1 MFNVFKRPM
10 FRRGG
15 STQGTG
21 IMSHVERR
29 KNFNAGARG
38 TGASNMAQ
46 FLKNQANRYR
56 AAGRIGPN
64 PMFGPPN
71 SNSLIPKGSPY
82 MGGIYA
88 AAPIAAQT
96 GLAYLNRPKTLEEKK
111 VMQRISD
118 ENALSGEATM
128 PSTLK
133 EQDARRL
140 EASGVG
146 SEISFADSLF
156 MDTETGTYPKF
167 LGRTKDM
174 KIRKDMEE
182 KEDLVTEGEEEL
194 FDSEEYRFGLRLKEQ
209 EKAKLDRELSTE
221 LKKDSGEKDAK
232 YVASDNRSSF
242 EKEKEL
248 LDKMIPGGISKAEK
262 ALLIGKA
269 ISSPGSIADKIDIA
283 GSEGM
288 KLLKDKKQR
297 DRAIAKLAYTGS
309 TQKDIAKISAGKQG
323 FTEKQSIR
331 MENAINILKNP
342 KASAKAKAKAQ
353 ETLDTVMTVSKAF
366 SKSLDVESIK
376 AQSEINT
383 ELRKI
388 KDRLIALGNA
398 DPSSAEFSK
407 KLTEYKALRNIG
419 LTTKSS
425 AIKQNITMYDAI
437 INGIVTV
444 NKKDGGRIGY
454 ALGTNPM
461 EAPPEMAAMSTKAV
475 SSEQVPTEEVSKN
488 LSFEELRNRL
498 PKEITDD
505 VVNLIKDSN
514 EALQDFSYIRTQG
527 DVNKFNMKYGV
538 NLVLP
543 AQT

>member
-1 MFNVFKRPM
+1 
-10 FRRGG
+10 
-15 STQGTG
+15 
-21 IMSHVERR
+21 
-29 KNFNAGARG
+29 
-38 TGASNMAQ
+38 
-46 FLKNQANRYR
+46 
-56 AAGRIGPN
+56 
-64 PMFGPPN
+64 
-71 SNSLIPKGSPY
+71 
-82 MGGIYA
+82 
-88 AAPIAAQT
+88 
-96 GLAYLNRPKTLEEKK
+96 
-111 VMQRISD
+111 
-118 ENALSGEATM
+118 
-128 PSTLK
+128 
-133 EQDARRL
+133 
-140 EASGVG
+140 
-146 SEISFADSLF
+146 
-156 MDTETGTYPKF
+156 
-167 LGRTKDM
+167 
-174 KIRKDMEE
+174 ME
-182 KEDLVTEGEEEL
+182 TEGEAAKVLEGETAL
-194 FDSEEYRFGLRLKEQ
+194 DAIIREAEAKNKLAQ
-209 EKAKLDRELSTE
+209 EIKKLE
-221 LKKDSGEKDAK
+221 DSGEKDAK
-232 YVASDNRSSF
+232 YVESDNRSSF

-269 ISSPGSIADKIDIA
+269 LSSPGSIADKIDIA

-297 DRAIAKLAYTGS
+297 DREIAKLAYTGS

-366 SKSLDVESIK
+366 RTGKGQGLSTGELKTLENIDNLVKKISKATPGTDKYNLLVNQYLRAREIANAGGSPGLIKGVE
-376 AQSEINT
+376 
-383 ELRKI
+383 
-388 KDRLIALGNA
+388 IADIQLGV
-398 DPSSAEFSK
+398 
-407 KLTEYKALRNIG
+407 G
-419 LTTKSS
+419 
-425 AIKQNITMYDAI
+425 
-437 INGIVTV
+437 V

>member
-15 STQGTG
+15 SPTGTG
-21 IMSHVERR
+21 IMSHVEPR
-29 KNFNAGARG
+29 KNFNTGARG

-269 ISSPGSIADKIDIA
+269 LSSPGSIADKIDIA

>member
-15 STQGTG
+15 SPTGTG
-21 IMSHVERR
+21 IMSHVEPR
-29 KNFNAGARG
+29 KNFNTGARG

>member
-1 MFNVFKRPM
+1 M

-15 STQGTG
+15 SPTGTG
-21 IMSHVERR
+21 IMSHVEPR
-29 KNFNAGARG
+29 KNFNTGARG

-269 ISSPGSIADKIDIA
+269 LSSPGSIADKIDIA

>member
-1 MFNVFKRPM
+1 M

-15 STQGTG
+15 SPTGTG
-21 IMSHVERR
+21 IMSHVEPR
-29 KNFNAGARG
+29 KNFNTGARG

-96 GLAYLNRPKTLEEKK
+96 GLAYLNRPKTTEALKYMKGFDEGA
-111 VMQRISD
+111 ITSIAD
-118 ENALSGEATM
+118 AENASDYQNYAEELIKKDKQGK
-128 PSTLK
+128 P
-133 EQDARRL
+133 
-140 EASGVG
+140 
-146 SEISFADSLF
+146 ISFTDAFFLDP
-156 MDTETGTYPKF
+156 ETGTYPKF

-269 ISSPGSIADKIDIA
+269 LSSPGSIADKIDIA

>member
-15 STQGTG
+15 SPTGTG
-21 IMSHVERR
+21 IMSHVEPR

-46 FLKNQANRYR
+46 FLKNQALRTT
-56 AAGRIGPN
+56 GRIGPN

-71 SNSLIPKGSPY
+71 PGYVSNMLAKYPRALPLGAYGAAGGAGYGIGALTDFAVRATDTPLAYAERKKIMEEDPY
-82 MGGIYA
+82 TFDETNDPSAADMRIENLQSIGEQPGFFPRGGRKNFYRKKDLN
-88 AAPIAAQT
+88 PET
-96 GLAYLNRPKTLEEKK
+96 GLPYEK
-111 VMQRISD
+111 
-118 ENALSGEATM
+118 L
-128 PSTLK
+128 
-133 EQDARRL
+133 
-140 EASGVG
+140 
-146 SEISFADSLF
+146 
-156 MDTETGTYPKF
+156 
-167 LGRTKDM
+167 
-174 KIRKDMEE
+174 ME
-182 KEDLVTEGEEEL
+182 TEGEAAKVLEGETALDAIIREAEAKNKLAQEIKEL
-194 FDSEEYRFGLRLKEQ
+194 EDSG
-209 EKAKLDRELSTE
+209 
-221 LKKDSGEKDAK
+221 KKDPK
-232 YVASDNRSSF
+232 YVESDNRSSF

-269 ISSPGSIADKIDIA
+269 FSSPGSIADKIDIA

-309 TQKDIAKISAGKQG
+309 LQKDIAEISADKKG
-323 FTEKQSIR
+323 FTEKQFSRI
-331 MENAINILKNP
+331 EKAQNIINNP
-342 KASAKAKAKAQ
+342 KSSAKDKAKAQ
-353 ETLDTVMTVSKAF
+353 E
-366 SKSLDVESIK
+366 SIK
-376 AQSEINT
+376 TI
-383 ELRKI
+383 
-388 KDRLIALGNA
+388 
-398 DPSSAEFSK
+398 SSA
-407 KLTEYKALRNIG
+407 YKALSTGKGQGLSTGELKTLENIDNLVKKISKATPGTDKYNLLVNQYLRAREIANAGGSPG
-419 LTTKSS
+419 L
-425 AIKQNITMYDAI
+425 IKGVEIADIQL
-437 INGIVTV
+437 GVGV
-444 NKKDGGRIGY
+444 KKKDGGRIGY
-454 ALGTNPM
+454 SLGTNPM

>member
-15 STQGTG
+15 SPTGTG
-21 IMSHVERR
+21 IMSHVEPR
-29 KNFNAGARG
+29 KNFNTGARG

-96 GLAYLNRPKTLEEKK
+96 GLAYLNRPKTTEALKYMKGFDEGA
-111 VMQRISD
+111 ITSIAD
-118 ENALSGEATM
+118 AENASDYQNYAEELIKKDKQGK
-128 PSTLK
+128 P
-133 EQDARRL
+133 
-140 EASGVG
+140 
-146 SEISFADSLF
+146 ISFTDAFFLDP
-156 MDTETGTYPKF
+156 ETGTYPKF

-209 EKAKLDRELSTE
+209 EKAKLNRELSE
-221 LKKDSGEKDAK
+221 KLKKDSGEKDAK

-309 TQKDIAKISAGKQG
+309 LQKDIAKMSADKKG

-366 SKSLDVESIK
+366 RTGKGQGLSTGELKTLENIDNLVKKISKATPGTDKYNLLVNQYLRAREIANAGGSPGLIKGVE
-376 AQSEINT
+376 
-383 ELRKI
+383 
-388 KDRLIALGNA
+388 IADIQLG
-398 DPSSAEFSK
+398 
-407 KLTEYKALRNIG
+407 IG
-419 LTTKSS
+419 VK
-425 AIKQNITMYDAI
+425 
-437 INGIVTV
+437 
-444 NKKDGGRIGY
+444 KKDGGRIGY